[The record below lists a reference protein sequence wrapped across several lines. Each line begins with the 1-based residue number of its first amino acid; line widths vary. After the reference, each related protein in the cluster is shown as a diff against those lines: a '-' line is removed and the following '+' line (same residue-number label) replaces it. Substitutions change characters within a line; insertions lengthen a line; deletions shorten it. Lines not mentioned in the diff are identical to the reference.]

1 MEITP
6 VIQPLPYR
14 RRRYTFFFLALLFLG
29 ALPFLYLYATG
40 YRFDLGEETPFIST
54 GGIYVA
60 AERTDASI
68 YVDEKLV
75 RETRAFRK
83 AFYAQGLEPGTH
95 RVHVQKEGHQTWVK
109 ELPVYPHLVTEAQA
123 FNLLLVPQVR
133 IISPWKNIAG
143 QSVLFASSTLIAST
157 TNDVVV
163 ATSTKTKSL
172 VPDTEFATLRL
183 LFATTT
189 ATSTESTHLGG
200 LIGEA
205 TTPFSAS
212 MTASSTSEIATSTKE
227 WRGVELRKSG
237 DDIFATWIGAREEMP
252 YYYCAEAFELLGTS
266 TPNDLLP
273 DALNLEASVI
283 SEAEV
288 IGPVQKVAVDAEC
301 TPQIKIDR
309 QWQQVKAFD
318 FYPGSTDLVILARD
332 TGIYVAEIDNRAWQN
347 VQPIFEAPN
356 LNMRVENGN
365 IYVYDG
371 ELIYNVLIES

>member
-1 MEITP
+1 
-6 VIQPLPYR
+6 
-14 RRRYTFFFLALLFLG
+14 
-29 ALPFLYLYATG
+29 
-40 YRFDLGEETPFIST
+40 
-54 GGIYVA
+54 
-60 AERTDASI
+60 
-68 YVDEKLV
+68 
-75 RETRAFRK
+75 
-83 AFYAQGLEPGTH
+83 
-95 RVHVQKEGHQTWVK
+95 VHVQKEGHQTWVK